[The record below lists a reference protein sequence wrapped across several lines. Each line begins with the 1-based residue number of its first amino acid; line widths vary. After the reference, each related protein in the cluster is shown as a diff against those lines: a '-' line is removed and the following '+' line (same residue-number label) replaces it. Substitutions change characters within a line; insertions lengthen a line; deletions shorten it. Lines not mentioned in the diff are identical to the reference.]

1 MGCIN
6 NQKKCTYNDK
16 GKTNQRLQKSWEIQF
31 PNLRIHDLFLIF
43 FVRKNLRKINLFA
56 LFTKTKKTNI
66 TEPFFSNDNA
76 WFWAHLSCVF
86 LAASGRPHFLWKIRT
101 GISKFQRMSTSSN
114 WLYVRGQAAHVLLW
128 CNDFHLHDGL
138 LKWHVTDCDR
148 KGGGLNALEG
158 SRNWF
163 LSDHSEPSTSSTFL
177 SCFPSGH

>member
-1 MGCIN
+1 MRN
-6 NQKKCTYNDK
+6 PVS
-16 GKTNQRLQKSWEIQF
+16 KSSKSRF
-31 PNLRIHDLFLIF
+31 VFDLFREISWG
-43 FVRKNLRKINLFA
+43 RISEKIICSRSSQRQ
-56 LFTKTKKTNI
+56 KTNI

-86 LAASGRPHFLWKIRT
+86 LVASRRPHFLWKIRT
-101 GISKFQRMSTSSN
+101 GISKFQRMSASSN

-148 KGGGLNALEG
+148 KGGGLNAFEG